1 MEVAEAVEKEKGSA
15 PVGPIL
21 VSVSEADVSG
31 ANQTGKVS
39 LSACNTYI
47 AADRRIQDE
56 KSLADKS
63 IVSISATVSTPRM
76 SRYATII
83 GTDKRLAL
91 RLHTWNAAV
100 AASLLPTLHLAEV
113 AIRNFALQRI
123 KAFYK
128 NPRWYECPKLIRKLG
143 GANSQMAMLL
153 ARAYQDEVQAGRSG
167 DLSNFITSELPF
179 GFWVNVFTSK
189 FSNELWSRPL
199 HTYSTSIPRGAT
211 LPTLH
216 DGVDNV
222 RAFRNNVAHHKNII
236 CKPVE
241 QNFERTLEVLSWFCK
256 SSSEF
261 ARQTS
266 TFPMVWACCP
276 VDPALLKPAAPKQK
290 TAAAL

>member
-1 MEVAEAVEKEKGSA
+1 MEVADAVEKEKGPA
-15 PVGPIL
+15 PVGPVPI
-21 VSVSEADVSG
+21 SVSEADVSG
-31 ANQTGKVS
+31 ANQTGKVA
-39 LSACNTYI
+39 LSACDTYI

-56 KSLADKS
+56 KSLPKNS
-63 IVSISATVSTPRM
+63 VILINTTVSAPRM

-100 AASLLPTLHLAEV
+100 AASLLPTLQLAEV
-113 AIRNFALQRI
+113 AIRNFALQRV

-128 NPRWYECPKLIRKLG
+128 SPRWYECPKLIRKIG
-143 GANSQMAMLL
+143 GADSQMGTLL
-153 ARAYQDEVQAGRSG
+153 TRAYQDEVAAGRSG

-179 GFWVNVFTSK
+179 GFWVNVFTSR

-211 LPTLH
+211 LQTLY
-216 DGVDNV
+216 DGVDDV

-241 QNFERTLEVLSWFCK
+241 QNFRRTLEVLSWFCR
-256 SSSEF
+256 SSSDF

-276 VDPALLKPAAPKQK
+276 IDPELLSPPPRN
-290 TAAAL
+290 